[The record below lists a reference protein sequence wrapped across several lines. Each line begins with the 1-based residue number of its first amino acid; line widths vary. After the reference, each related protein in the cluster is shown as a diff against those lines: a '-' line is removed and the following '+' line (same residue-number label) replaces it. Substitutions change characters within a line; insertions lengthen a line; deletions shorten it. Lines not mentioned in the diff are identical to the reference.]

1 MYDSL
6 NNVNFKEVLCPRSQI
21 FLPTPIL
28 KGATGTQSFFYGSCP
43 KMLRSGNAHG
53 CSNRRTLPDV
63 YFFAG
68 FQGEKVNIVYF
79 SAGFEAFKYT
89 SQRSGAFTVL
99 DPQAENIRFQKRT
112 VSEASPALAFSE
124 RMISVKIGHFS
135 LPRTVPAPVS
145 SEGLQDLHCL
155 SECALGM

>member
-1 MYDSL
+1 MAQAAVRFRL
-6 NNVNFKEVLCPRSQI
+6 APEVENCTLCC
-21 FLPTPIL
+21 
-28 KGATGTQSFFYGSCP
+28 AVFYGSCP
-43 KMLRSGNAHG
+43 KMLGSGNAHG
-53 CSNRRTLPDV
+53 CHDRRTIPDV

-68 FQGEKVNIVYF
+68 FQGEKVNTVYF

>member
-1 MYDSL
+1 MAQAAVRFRL
-6 NNVNFKEVLCPRSQI
+6 APEVENCTLCCAVFLWLLPENVGVWECPRM
-21 FLPTPIL
+21 LP
-28 KGATGTQSFFYGSCP
+28 
-43 KMLRSGNAHG
+43 
-53 CSNRRTLPDV
+53 NRRTLPDV
-63 YFFAG
+63 YFLPVFK
-68 FQGEKVNIVYF
+68 GEKLTP
-79 SAGFEAFKYT
+79 YT
-89 SQRSGAFTVL
+89 FQLDLKHLSIQVKDPGPLRSWIHRRK
-99 DPQAENIRFQKRT
+99 NIRFPKRT

>member
-1 MYDSL
+1 M
-6 NNVNFKEVLCPRSQI
+6 PRQADI
-21 FLPTPIL
+21 
-28 KGATGTQSFFYGSCP
+28 A
-43 KMLRSGNAHG
+43 G
-53 CSNRRTLPDV
+53 CLL
-63 YFFAG
+63 FAG
-68 FQGEKVNIVYF
+68 FQGGKVNTVYF